1 MTAMKEIDSPGEFME
16 MVNAFRISRI
26 ILTAHEMNL
35 FTLLKDGSLTSAV
48 VAKTIG
54 TDERAT
60 DRLMNALVPIGLLK
74 KSGSQFSNTDFSTR
88 FMIKGQPTYMGGL
101 DHIVQLWK
109 TWSTLTEAVKA
120 GTSVAIKKPIS
131 EREDSWLE
139 SFIAAMHSR
148 AAQQAQEIAA
158 VLDLSETKN
167 MLDIGGGSG
176 AFTFEFIRENPS
188 IKGTIFDLPNVIPI
202 TRQYITREGFD
213 DSVST
218 LAGDYLKDGFGHD
231 YDLILL
237 SAVIHINSPEENK
250 ILLKK
255 CAEALNH
262 EGQIVILDHVM
273 TDDRTMPAAG
283 AFFALNMLVGTE
295 KGDTYTENEIKSW
308 LQNSG
313 FKYIRRKDTPQ
324 GSSMMIGIK

>member
-1 MTAMKEIDSPGEFME
+1 MKEIDSPGEFME
-16 MVNAFRISRI
+16 IVNAFRISRI

-35 FTLLKDGSLTSAV
+35 FTLLKDGALSSSV
-48 VAKTIG
+48 MAKAIG
-54 TDERAT
+54 ANERAT

-88 FMIKGQPTYMGGL
+88 FMIKGQPAYMGNL
-101 DHIVQLWK
+101 DHVVHLWK

-120 GTSVAIKKPIS
+120 GTSVAIKQPIS
-131 EREDSWLE
+131 GRDDSWLE
-139 SFIAAMHSR
+139 AFIAAMHSR
-148 AAQQAQEIAA
+148 AIHQAKEIAA
-158 VLDLSETKN
+158 VLDLSQTKN
-167 MLDIGGGSG
+167 VLDIGGGSG
-176 AFTFEFIRENPS
+176 AFTFEFIRENPA
-188 IKGTIFDLPNVIPI
+188 IRGTIFDLPNVIPI
-202 TRQYITREGFD
+202 TRKYITREGFS

-218 LAGDYLKDGFGHD
+218 IAGDYLKDEFGFS

-237 SAVIHINSPEENK
+237 SAVLHINSPEENK
-250 ILLKK
+250 ILLNK
-255 CAEALNH
+255 CAESMNH

-273 TDDRTMPAAG
+273 SDDRTMPAAG

-308 LQNSG
+308 LQSSG
-313 FKYIRRKDTPQ
+313 FKYIRRRDTPQ

>member
-1 MTAMKEIDSPGEFME
+1 MKEIDSPGEFME
-16 MVNAFRISRI
+16 IVNAFRISRI
-26 ILTAHEMNL
+26 ILTSHELNL
-35 FTLLKDGSLTSAV
+35 FTLLKNGALSSAAM
-48 VAKTIG
+48 AKAIG
-54 TDERAT
+54 ANERAT

-88 FMIKGQPTYMGGL
+88 FLIKGQPTYMGNL
-101 DHIVQLWK
+101 DHLVHLWK

-120 GTSVAIKKPIS
+120 GTSVANNQNIN
-131 EREDSWLE
+131 ERDDSWLE

-148 AAQQAQEIAA
+148 AINQAKEIAA
-158 VLDLSETKN
+158 VLDLSQTRN
-167 MLDIGGGSG
+167 VLDIGGGSG
-176 AFTFEFIRENPS
+176 AFTFEFIRQYPA
-188 IKGTIFDLPNVIPI
+188 IRGTIFDLPNVTPI
-202 TRQYITREGFD
+202 TRKYITREGFS

-218 LAGDYLKDGFGHD
+218 IAGDYMKDDFGND

-250 ILLKK
+250 ILINK
-255 CAEALNH
+255 CAEAMNND
-262 EGQIVILDHVM
+262 GQIVILDQVM
-273 TDDRTMPAAG
+273 TDDRTIPAAG

-308 LQNSG
+308 LKSSG
-313 FKYIRRKDTPQ
+313 FKYIRRRDTPQ